1 VYSRTAQVL
10 LVLVPVPRA
19 LSDTTG
25 TSQVRN
31 SSDDNATPGLVSD
44 SSSGSDGND
53 DKVPGRNAPGKG
65 RVENEPGTSENQHI
79 KFLKICL
86 QIGTSNPS
94 DVERAAK
101 GSKKARIKMIAR
113 CMPGVASPEQLKD
126 IYKIMWKEEVV
137 ENSDSES

>member
-1 VYSRTAQVL
+1 MYSRTAQVL

-53 DKVPGRNAPGKG
+53 DVVSGRNAAGKR

-94 DVERAAK
+94 SVELANK
-101 GSKKARIKMIAR
+101 GSKKARINLIAR
-113 CMPGVASPEQLKD
+113 CMPGSASPEELKEL
-126 IYKIMWKEEVV
+126 YKIMWKEEVV
-137 ENSDSES
+137 DSDSES